1 MSKPIITAIFCSCL
15 VSCVALAANE
25 SASLDLSSTTHG
37 ASISPKKTVVDI
49 NQATVNTLM
58 TLHGLAEKKAQ
69 AIVTYREDHGKFS
82 SVDQLVAVKGIGNK
96 LLEKL
101 KANNPN
107 RIVCKTPHT

>member
-25 SASLDLSSTTHG
+25 SMSTDLPINAPH
-37 ASISPKKTVVDI
+37 ASIPLAEPVVDI
-49 NQATVNTLM
+49 NQANVSTLM

-69 AIVTYREDHGKFS
+69 AIVKYRQAHGGFKG
-82 SVDQLVAVKGIGNK
+82 VDQLVAVKGIGDK

-101 KANNPN
+101 KANNPD
-107 RIVCKTPHT
+107 RIICVATK